1 MSRLQKHLP
10 AIMGFTLIASILIVG
25 LFAIH
30 GLYAAS
36 DRIGQHIE
44 LALYGEKPV

>member
-1 MSRLQKHLP
+1 MSLFKKHLP
-10 AIMGFTLIASILIVG
+10 AIMGVTLIASILITG

-36 DRIGQHIE
+36 DRLERHIE